1 MILDILIESSKNVY
15 NEIKDLLGTSEGASK
30 ISLGAGGDISRK
42 IDIVA
47 ETAVLNTIKS
57 NNISPVI
64 IGEECGIVNLNKSFS
79 SSSSSSSSFSSSSS
93 SSSSSNN
100 NDNGFVIMDAVDGT
114 TNAIRGIPFSCC
126 SLAFANEF
134 KLSSVTDAVVLDLF
148 TGDIYSASKQ
158 KGSFFNNK
166 KISVRNEKDF
176 SSITS
181 LEDLKSIDVLIGTN
195 VSGVPSHILGEI
207 SKVISFSSHIRHF
220 GANALELCYFARGF
234 MDAYIDIRGKIRST
248 DMAAAYLIAKE
259 AGGILY
265 SSNGQELDSEL
276 GLKNKLSFYA
286 VSNKRLFD
294 LIKSS
299 E

>member
-15 NEIKDLLGTSEGASK
+15 SEIKDLLGTSEGASK

-42 IDIVA
+42 IDIIA

-57 NNISPVI
+57 SNISPVI
-64 IGEECGIVNLNKSFS
+64 IGEECGIVNLNKSYS
-79 SSSSSSSSFSSSSS
+79 SSSPSSSSS

-195 VSGVPSHILGEI
+195 VSGVPPSILDEI

-259 AGGILY
+259 AGGKLY

-294 LIKSS
+294 LIKKSV
-299 E
+299 

>member
-15 NEIKDLLGTSEGASK
+15 SEIKDLLGTSEGASK

-79 SSSSSSSSFSSSSS
+79 SSSSSSSS
-93 SSSSSNN
+93 
-100 NDNGFVIMDAVDGT
+100 NDKDNVFIIMDAVDGT

-176 SSITS
+176 SSIAS

-195 VSGVPSHILGEI
+195 VSGVPPHILDEI
-207 SKVISFSSHIRHF
+207 AKVISFSSHIRHF

-259 AGGILY
+259 AGGKLY

-299 E
+299 V

>member
-1 MILDILIESSKNVY
+1 MILDILIESAKNVY
-15 NEIKDLLGTSEGASK
+15 SEIKDLLGTSEGASK

-64 IGEECGIVNLNKSFS
+64 IGEECGIVNLNNS
-79 SSSSSSSSFSSSSS
+79 SYSSSS

-100 NDNGFVIMDAVDGT
+100 NNKGFVIMDAVDGT

-181 LEDLKSIDVLIGTN
+181 LEDLKSIDVLIGAN
-195 VSGVPSHILGEI
+195 VSGIPLNILYEI

-248 DMAAAYLIAKE
+248 DMAAAYLIVKE
-259 AGGILY
+259 AGGKLY
-265 SSNGQELDSEL
+265 SPNGQELDSEL
-276 GLKNKLSFYA
+276 GLKTKISFYA
-286 VSNKRLFD
+286 VSNRKLFD

-299 E
+299 V

>member
-15 NEIKDLLGTSEGASK
+15 SEIKDLLGTSEGASK

-47 ETAVLNTIKS
+47 ETVVINTIKS

-64 IGEECGIVNLNKSFS
+64 IGEECGIVNLNNY
-79 SSSSSSSSFSSSSS
+79 SSSSS

-100 NDNGFVIMDAVDGT
+100 NNKGYVIMDAVDGT

-181 LEDLKSIDVLIGTN
+181 LEDFKSIDLLIGTN
-195 VSGVPSHILGEI
+195 VSGVPTNILDEI

-259 AGGILY
+259 AGGKLY

-286 VSNKRLFD
+286 VSNKKIFD

-299 E
+299 T

>member
-15 NEIKDLLGTSEGASK
+15 SEIKDLLGTSEGASK

-47 ETAVLNTIKS
+47 EKAVLNTIKS
-57 NNISPVI
+57 SNISPVI
-64 IGEECGIVNLNKSFS
+64 IGEECGIVNLNKSYS
-79 SSSSSSSSFSSSSS
+79 SSSP

-195 VSGVPSHILGEI
+195 VSGVPPNILDEI

-234 MDAYIDIRGKIRST
+234 MDAYIDIREKIRTT
-248 DMAAAYLIAKE
+248 DMAAGYLIAKE
-259 AGGILY
+259 AGGKLF
-265 SSNGQELDSEL
+265 SPNGQELDSDL
-276 GLKNKLSFYA
+276 GLKTKLSFYA
-286 VSNKRLFD
+286 VSNKKIFD
-294 LIKSS
+294 VLKTSL
-299 E
+299 

>member
-15 NEIKDLLGTSEGASK
+15 SEIKDLLGTSEGASK

-47 ETAVLNTIKS
+47 EKAVLNTIKS
-57 NNISPVI
+57 SNISPVI
-64 IGEECGIVNLNKSFS
+64 IGEECGIVNLNKSYSSSSHS
-79 SSSSSSSSFSSSSS
+79 SSSSP
-93 SSSSSNN
+93 SSSSNN

-176 SSITS
+176 SSLTS

-195 VSGVPSHILGEI
+195 VSGVPPNILDEI

-259 AGGILY
+259 AGGKLY

-294 LIKSS
+294 LIKKSV
-299 E
+299 

>member
-15 NEIKDLLGTSEGASK
+15 SEIKDLLGTSEGASK

-47 ETAVLNTIKS
+47 EKAVLNTIKS
-57 NNISPVI
+57 SNISPVI
-64 IGEECGIVNLNKSFS
+64 IGEECGIVNLNKSYS
-79 SSSSSSSSFSSSSS
+79 SSSPPSS

-195 VSGVPSHILGEI
+195 VSGVPPDILDEI

-259 AGGILY
+259 AGGKLY
-265 SSNGQELDSEL
+265 STNGQELDSEL

-294 LIKSS
+294 LIKKSA
-299 E
+299 

>member
-15 NEIKDLLGTSEGASK
+15 SEIKDLLGTREGASK

-79 SSSSSSSSFSSSSS
+79 SSSSSSSSLSS

-114 TNAIRGIPFSCC
+114 ANAIRGIPFSCC

-195 VSGVPSHILGEI
+195 VSGVPSHVLGEI

-299 E
+299 I

>member
-15 NEIKDLLGTSEGASK
+15 SEIKDLLGTSEGASK

-47 ETAVLNTIKS
+47 EKAVLNTIKS
-57 NNISPVI
+57 SNISPVI
-64 IGEECGIVNLNKSFS
+64 IGEECGIVNLNKY
-79 SSSSSSSSFSSSSS
+79 
-93 SSSSSNN
+93 SSSSNN

-195 VSGVPSHILGEI
+195 VSGVPPNILDEI

-259 AGGILY
+259 AGGKLY

-299 E
+299 V

>member
-1 MILDILIESSKNVY
+1 MTLDVLIESAKNVY
-15 NEIKDLLGTSEGASK
+15 SEIKDLLGTSEGASK

-57 NNISPVI
+57 NNMSPVI
-64 IGEECGIVNLNKSFS
+64 IGEECGIVNLNKT
-79 SSSSSSSSFSSSSS
+79 SSSSFS
-93 SSSSSNN
+93 NN
-100 NDNGFVIMDAVDGT
+100 NNGFVIMDAVDGT

-126 SLAFANEF
+126 SLAFASEF
-134 KLSSVTDAVVLDLF
+134 KLSCVTDAVVLDLF

-158 KGSFFNNK
+158 KGSFLNNK
-166 KISVRNEKDF
+166 KINVRNEKDF

-195 VSGVPSHILGEI
+195 VSGVPLNILDEI
-207 SKVISFSSHIRHF
+207 SRVISFSSHIRHF

-234 MDAYIDIRGKIRST
+234 IDAYIDIRGKIRST

-259 AGGILY
+259 AGGKLY
-265 SSNGQELDSEL
+265 SPNGHELDSEL
-276 GLKNKLSFYA
+276 GLKKTLSFYA

-294 LIKSS
+294 LIKSYG
-299 E
+299 

>member
-15 NEIKDLLGTSEGASK
+15 SEIKDLLGTSEGASK

-47 ETAVLNTIKS
+47 EKAVLNTIKS
-57 NNISPVI
+57 SNISPVI
-64 IGEECGIVNLNKSFS
+64 IGEECGIVNLNKSYS
-79 SSSSSSSSFSSSSS
+79 SSSPS

-195 VSGVPSHILGEI
+195 VSGVPPNILDEI

-259 AGGILY
+259 AGGKLY

-294 LIKSS
+294 LIKKSA
-299 E
+299 

>member
-15 NEIKDLLGTSEGASK
+15 SEIKDLLGTSEGASK

-57 NNISPVI
+57 NNISPVV
-64 IGEECGIVNLNKSFS
+64 IGEECGIVNLNNYNSNS
-79 SSSSSSSSFSSSSS
+79 NSSSSSSFSSSS
-93 SSSSSNN
+93 NN
-100 NDNGFVIMDAVDGT
+100 NNKGFVIMDAVDGT

-181 LEDLKSIDVLIGTN
+181 LEDFK
-195 VSGVPSHILGEI
+195 
-207 SKVISFSSHIRHF
+207 
-220 GANALELCYFARGF
+220 
-234 MDAYIDIRGKIRST
+234 
-248 DMAAAYLIAKE
+248 
-259 AGGILY
+259 
-265 SSNGQELDSEL
+265 
-276 GLKNKLSFYA
+276 
-286 VSNKRLFD
+286 
-294 LIKSS
+294 
-299 E
+299 

>member
-15 NEIKDLLGTSEGASK
+15 SEIKDLLGRSEGASK

-57 NNISPVI
+57 SNISPVI
-64 IGEECGIVNLNKSFS
+64 IGEECGIVNLNNYNSN
-79 SSSSSSSSFSSSSS
+79 
-93 SSSSSNN
+93 SSSNN
-100 NDNGFVIMDAVDGT
+100 NNNKGFVIMDAVDGT

-176 SSITS
+176 SSIAS

-195 VSGVPSHILGEI
+195 VSGVPPHILDEI

-259 AGGILY
+259 AGGKLY

-299 E
+299 V

>member
-57 NNISPVI
+57 NNISPVV
-64 IGEECGIVNLNKSFS
+64 IGEECGIVNLNNYNSN
-79 SSSSSSSSFSSSSS
+79 
-93 SSSSSNN
+93 SSSNN
-100 NDNGFVIMDAVDGT
+100 NNNKGFVIMDAVDGT

-176 SSITS
+176 SSIAS

-195 VSGVPSHILGEI
+195 VSGVPPHILDEM

-259 AGGILY
+259 AGGKLY

-299 E
+299 V

>member
-15 NEIKDLLGTSEGASK
+15 SEIKDLLGTSEGASK

-79 SSSSSSSSFSSSSS
+79 SSSSSSSS
-93 SSSSSNN
+93 
-100 NDNGFVIMDAVDGT
+100 NDNENGFIIMDAVDGT

-134 KLSSVTDAVVLDLF
+134 KLSSVTDAVVIDLF

-166 KISVRNEKDF
+166 KINVRNEKDF
-176 SSITS
+176 RSITS

-195 VSGVPSHILGEI
+195 VSGVPPHILGEI

-259 AGGILY
+259 AGGELY
-265 SSNGQELDSEL
+265 STNGQELDSEL

-286 VSNKRLFD
+286 VSNKKLFD

-299 E
+299 V

>member
-64 IGEECGIVNLNKSFS
+64 IGEECGIINLNKSFS

-93 SSSSSNN
+93 SSSSNN
-100 NDNGFVIMDAVDGT
+100 NDKGFVIMDAVDGT

-126 SLAFANEF
+126 SLAFATEF

-265 SSNGQELDSEL
+265 SSNGQELDAEL

-299 E
+299 V

>member
-15 NEIKDLLGTSEGASK
+15 SEIKDLLGTSEGASK

-79 SSSSSSSSFSSSSS
+79 SSSSSSSF
-93 SSSSSNN
+93 ND

-134 KLSSVTDAVVLDLF
+134 KLSSVTDAVVIDLF

-166 KISVRNEKDF
+166 KINVRNEKNF

-195 VSGVPSHILGEI
+195 VSGVPPHILGEI
-207 SKVISFSSHIRHF
+207 SKVISFSSHIMHF

-259 AGGILY
+259 AGGELY
-265 SSNGQELDSEL
+265 STNGQELDSEL

-286 VSNKRLFD
+286 VSNKKLFD

-299 E
+299 V

>member
-15 NEIKDLLGTSEGASK
+15 SEIKDLLGTSEGASK
-30 ISLGAGGDISRK
+30 IRLGAGGDISRK

-57 NNISPVI
+57 SNISPVI
-64 IGEECGIVNLNKSFS
+64 IGEECGIVNLNKSYS
-79 SSSSSSSSFSSSSS
+79 SSSSP
-93 SSSSSNN
+93 SSSNN

-148 TGDIYSASKQ
+148 TGDIYSSSKQ

-176 SSITS
+176 SSMTS

-195 VSGVPSHILGEI
+195 VSGVPPHILDEI

-234 MDAYIDIRGKIRST
+234 IDAYIDIRGKIRST

-259 AGGILY
+259 AGGKLY
-265 SSNGQELDSEL
+265 SPNGHELDSEL
-276 GLKNKLSFYA
+276 GLKKTLSFYA

-294 LIKSS
+294 LIKSYG
-299 E
+299 

>member
-15 NEIKDLLGTSEGASK
+15 SEIKDLLGTSEGASK

-47 ETAVLNTIKS
+47 EKAVLNTIKS
-57 NNISPVI
+57 SNISPVI
-64 IGEECGIVNLNKSFS
+64 IGEECGIVNLNKSYS
-79 SSSSSSSSFSSSSS
+79 SSSSSP
-93 SSSSSNN
+93 SSSNN

-181 LEDLKSIDVLIGTN
+181 LEDLK
-195 VSGVPSHILGEI
+195 
-207 SKVISFSSHIRHF
+207 
-220 GANALELCYFARGF
+220 
-234 MDAYIDIRGKIRST
+234 
-248 DMAAAYLIAKE
+248 
-259 AGGILY
+259 
-265 SSNGQELDSEL
+265 
-276 GLKNKLSFYA
+276 
-286 VSNKRLFD
+286 
-294 LIKSS
+294 
-299 E
+299 

>member
-15 NEIKDLLGTSEGASK
+15 SEIKDLLGTSEGASK

-47 ETAVLNTIKS
+47 EMAVLNTIKS
-57 NNISPVI
+57 SNISPVI
-64 IGEECGIVNLNKSFS
+64 IGEECGIVNLNKSYPS
-79 SSSSSSSSFSSSSS
+79 SSP

-176 SSITS
+176 RSITS

-195 VSGVPSHILGEI
+195 VSGVPPHILDEI

-259 AGGILY
+259 AGGKLY

-294 LIKSS
+294 LIKKST
-299 E
+299 

>member
-1 MILDILIESSKNVY
+1 MTLDVLIESAKNVY
-15 NEIKDLLGTSEGASK
+15 SEIKDLLGTSEGASK

-57 NNISPVI
+57 NNMSPVI
-64 IGEECGIVNLNKSFS
+64 IGEECGIVNLNKT
-79 SSSSSSSSFSSSSS
+79 SSSSSFS
-93 SSSSSNN
+93 NN
-100 NDNGFVIMDAVDGT
+100 NNGFVIMDAVDGT

-126 SLAFANEF
+126 SLAFASEF
-134 KLSSVTDAVVLDLF
+134 KLSCVTDAVVLDLF

-158 KGSFFNNK
+158 KGSFLNNK
-166 KISVRNEKDF
+166 KINVRNEKDF
-176 SSITS
+176 NSITS

-195 VSGVPSHILGEI
+195 VSGVPLNILDEI
-207 SKVISFSSHIRHF
+207 SRIISFSSHIRHF

-234 MDAYIDIRGKIRST
+234 IDAYIDIRGKIRST

-259 AGGILY
+259 AGGKLY
-265 SSNGQELDSEL
+265 SPNGHELDSEL
-276 GLKNKLSFYA
+276 GLNKTLSFYA

-294 LIKSS
+294 LIKSYV
-299 E
+299 

>member
-15 NEIKDLLGTSEGASK
+15 SEIKDLLGTSEGASK

-47 ETAVLNTIKS
+47 ETTVINTIKS

-64 IGEECGIVNLNKSFS
+64 IGEECGIVNLNNSN
-79 SSSSSSSSFSSSSS
+79 SSFS
-93 SSSSSNN
+93 NN
-100 NDNGFVIMDAVDGT
+100 NNKGFVIMDAVDGT

-134 KLSSVTDAVVLDLF
+134 KLSSVTDAVVIDLF

-176 SSITS
+176 ISITS

-195 VSGVPSHILGEI
+195 VSGVPLHILDEI

-259 AGGILY
+259 AGGELY
-265 SSNGQELDSEL
+265 STNGQELDSEL

-286 VSNKRLFD
+286 VSNKKLFD

-299 E
+299 V

>member
-15 NEIKDLLGTSEGASK
+15 SEIKDLLGTSEGASK

-47 ETAVLNTIKS
+47 EKAVLNTIKS
-57 NNISPVI
+57 SNISPVI
-64 IGEECGIVNLNKSFS
+64 IGEECGIVNLNESYFS
-79 SSSSSSSSFSSSSS
+79 SSP
-93 SSSSSNN
+93 SSNN

-195 VSGVPSHILGEI
+195 VSGVPPDILDEI

-259 AGGILY
+259 AGGKLY
-265 SSNGQELDSEL
+265 STNGQELDSEL

-294 LIKSS
+294 LIKKSA
-299 E
+299 

>member
-57 NNISPVI
+57 SNISPVI
-64 IGEECGIVNLNKSFS
+64 IGEECGIVNLNKSS
-79 SSSSSSSSFSSSSS
+79 SSSSPSSSK
-93 SSSSSNN
+93 SSNN

-195 VSGVPSHILGEI
+195 VSGVPPDILDEI

-259 AGGILY
+259 AGGKLY

-294 LIKSS
+294 LIKKSI
-299 E
+299 

>member
-1 MILDILIESSKNVY
+1 MMLDILIESAKNVY
-15 NEIKDLLGTSEGASK
+15 SEIKDLLGTSEGASK

-64 IGEECGIVNLNKSFS
+64 IGEECGIVNLNNS
-79 SSSSSSSSFSSSSS
+79 SYSSS

-100 NDNGFVIMDAVDGT
+100 NNKGFVIMDAVDGT

-181 LEDLKSIDVLIGTN
+181 LEDLKSIDVLIGAN
-195 VSGVPSHILGEI
+195 VSGIPLNILYEI

-248 DMAAAYLIAKE
+248 DMAAAYLIVKE
-259 AGGILY
+259 AGGKLY
-265 SSNGQELDSEL
+265 SPNGQELDSEL
-276 GLKNKLSFYA
+276 GLKTKISFYA
-286 VSNKRLFD
+286 VSNRRLFD
-294 LIKSS
+294 LIKSTV
-299 E
+299 

>member
-15 NEIKDLLGTSEGASK
+15 SEIKDLLGTSEGASK

-47 ETAVLNTIKS
+47 ETAVINTIKS

-64 IGEECGIVNLNKSFS
+64 IGEECGIVNLSN
-79 SSSSSSSSFSSSSS
+79 S

-100 NDNGFVIMDAVDGT
+100 NNKGFVIMDAVDGT

-181 LEDLKSIDVLIGTN
+181 LEDFKSIDLLIGTN
-195 VSGVPSHILGEI
+195 VSGVPTNILDEI

-259 AGGILY
+259 AGGKLY

-286 VSNKRLFD
+286 VSNKKLFD

-299 E
+299 V

>member
-1 MILDILIESSKNVY
+1 MTLDVLIESAKNVY
-15 NEIKDLLGTSEGASK
+15 SEIKDLLGTSEGASK

-57 NNISPVI
+57 NNMSPVI
-64 IGEECGIVNLNKSFS
+64 IGEECGIVNLNKT
-79 SSSSSSSSFSSSSS
+79 SSSSSFS
-93 SSSSSNN
+93 NN
-100 NDNGFVIMDAVDGT
+100 NNGFVIMDAVDGT

-126 SLAFANEF
+126 SLAFASEF

-158 KGSFFNNK
+158 KGSFLNNK
-166 KISVRNEKDF
+166 KINVRNEKDF

-195 VSGVPSHILGEI
+195 VSGVPLNILDEI
-207 SKVISFSSHIRHF
+207 SRVISFSSHIRHF

-234 MDAYIDIRGKIRST
+234 IDAYIDIRGKIRST

-259 AGGILY
+259 AGGKLY
-265 SSNGQELDSEL
+265 SSNGHELDSEL
-276 GLKNKLSFYA
+276 GLKETLSFYA

-294 LIKSS
+294 LIKSYV
-299 E
+299 

>member
-1 MILDILIESSKNVY
+1 MILDILIESAKNVY
-15 NEIKDLLGTSEGASK
+15 SEIKDLLGTSEGASK

-64 IGEECGIVNLNKSFS
+64 IGEECGIVNLNNS
-79 SSSSSSSSFSSSSS
+79 SY
-93 SSSSSNN
+93 SSSSNN
-100 NDNGFVIMDAVDGT
+100 NNKGFVIMDAVDGT

-181 LEDLKSIDVLIGTN
+181 LEDLKSIDVLIGAN
-195 VSGVPSHILGEI
+195 VSGIPLNILYEI

-248 DMAAAYLIAKE
+248 DMAAAYLIVKE
-259 AGGILY
+259 AGGKLY
-265 SSNGQELDSEL
+265 SPNGQELDSEL
-276 GLKNKLSFYA
+276 GLKTKISFYA
-286 VSNKRLFD
+286 VSNRKLFD

-299 E
+299 V

>member
-15 NEIKDLLGTSEGASK
+15 SEIKDLLGTSEGASK

-47 ETAVLNTIKS
+47 EKAVLNTIKS
-57 NNISPVI
+57 SNISPVI
-64 IGEECGIVNLNKSFS
+64 IGEECGIVNLNKSS
-79 SSSSSSSSFSSSSS
+79 SSSSPSS

-148 TGDIYSASKQ
+148 TGDIYSASKK

-195 VSGVPSHILGEI
+195 VSGVPPHILGEI

-259 AGGILY
+259 AGGKLY

-294 LIKSS
+294 LIKKSV
-299 E
+299 

>member
-1 MILDILIESSKNVY
+1 MTLDVLIESAKNVY
-15 NEIKDLLGTSEGASK
+15 SEIKDLLGTSEGASK

-57 NNISPVI
+57 NNMSPVI
-64 IGEECGIVNLNKSFS
+64 IGEECGIVNLNKTS
-79 SSSSSSSSFSSSSS
+79 SSSSL
-93 SSSSSNN
+93 SNN
-100 NDNGFVIMDAVDGT
+100 NNGFVIMDAVDGT

-158 KGSFFNNK
+158 KGSFLNNK
-166 KISVRNEKDF
+166 KINVRNEKDF
-176 SSITS
+176 NSITS

-195 VSGVPSHILGEI
+195 VSGVPPQILDEI

-259 AGGILY
+259 AGGKLY

-294 LIKSS
+294 LIKKSA
-299 E
+299 